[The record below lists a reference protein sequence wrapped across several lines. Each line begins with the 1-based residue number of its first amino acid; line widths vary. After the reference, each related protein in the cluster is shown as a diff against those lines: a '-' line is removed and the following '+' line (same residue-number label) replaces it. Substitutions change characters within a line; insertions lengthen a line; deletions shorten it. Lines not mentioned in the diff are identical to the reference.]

1 MDIIYCT
8 GFWRFRLTNQNFF
21 MRFATG
27 LVCWKCGASLAE
39 LPLPLS
45 RLAECPKCRAYQ
57 HACRSCEFYDPR
69 LTSQCREE
77 RAEEVRAKEGA
88 NFCDWFRPRP
98 NAYRPRADGKT
109 QAAKTKLDDLFG
121 GAQAADGQ
129 ADVAQDKL
137 SDLFT
142 ADKKPRK

>member
-21 MRFATG
+21 MRFATD
-27 LVCWKCGASLAE
+27 LVCWKCGASLVE

-69 LTSQCREE
+69 LSSQCREE
-77 RAEEVRAKEGA
+77 RAEEVRDKEGA

-137 SDLFT
+137 SELFA